1 MDFTPPAPE
10 PVAKRRL
17 PSGTVAF
24 LFTDIEGSTVRWDRN
39 PDGMQLAVQQHDR
52 AVRAVIEQRN
62 GYVFKALGDAFCAA
76 FSNVDEAVEAALA
89 AQRELAAHDF
99 SSVDGI
105 LVRIAIH
112 VGTADE
118 RDADYFGPALN
129 RVARLLSVAHGGQ
142 VLLSSAAADAV
153 GDRLPE
159 AIALRD
165 LGEHRLKD
173 LSELEHVFQVL
184 APDLPSDFPK
194 LRSLTVETN
203 LPQRL
208 SGLVGRDAD
217 VENLKSL
224 LNESRLVTLCGAG
237 GLGKTRCAIEVG
249 ADVFDDYRD
258 GVWFADLAPL
268 SDPSLVASTIAA
280 IFEVREAPGRPV
292 IDVLVAHLRKKK
304 LLLILD
310 NCEHLIAE
318 ASDCASAVLRLCPA
332 VRMLATSREALNVAG
347 ESVYRMPS
355 LSVPKRPAGL
365 TAEAARDYGA
375 PLLFEARARSAN
387 PRFALDD
394 GNAAVVAEICIR
406 LDGIPLAIELAA
418 ARMKVLTPVQLAQKL
433 DERFRVL
440 TGGSRTALPRQQT
453 MMALIDWSYDL
464 LSDDERWLFRHL
476 SIFAGGFM
484 MDAATV
490 VGANESIGEFE
501 ILDLLASLVDKS
513 LVVSEPFG
521 DEHRY
526 RLLESMRQYARQK
539 LVEANERPRAAALHA
554 DVYTELAERLE
565 REYEDVPYG
574 EWLTRAEAELENVRA
589 ALSWAF
595 SGDGDPLLGQRLA
608 ATLYRVFGVFA
619 AAEARRWIETAQSRV
634 SDATPGVLAAKLKLG
649 EAFLASAFNQ
659 FRASLAAARQA
670 LESFT
675 ELDDERGIMEAQR
688 LAGRALVYLGQ
699 VDEGAHLL
707 SESFERRQK
716 AGSGHVGGTLRDL
729 AAAHALR
736 GDVAQARALLA
747 QAATAFQEES
757 DEGNVATT
765 AATLAEAEYRCGDA
779 EAALRHAEE
788 ALEAVRALGRQ
799 RTEALILGNIAAYLI
814 ALDRYEPARVRGR
827 SALQVAGEV
836 QSGASLAFAL
846 GHLGAV
852 GALRPQAEAAL
863 ALEERKRASRIL
875 GFVDERLARLE
886 IAREYTEQREYDRAI
901 AALRSE
907 LDAAALEAALS
918 QGRAWTEERAVAEA
932 LLI

>member
-1 MDFTPPAPE
+1 
-10 PVAKRRL
+10 
-17 PSGTVAF
+17 
-24 LFTDIEGSTVRWDRN
+24 
-39 PDGMQLAVQQHDR
+39 
-52 AVRAVIEQRN
+52 
-62 GYVFKALGDAFCAA
+62 
-76 FSNVDEAVEAALA
+76 
-89 AQRELAAHDF
+89 
-99 SSVDGI
+99 
-105 LVRIAIH
+105 
-112 VGTADE
+112 
-118 RDADYFGPALN
+118 
-129 RVARLLSVAHGGQ
+129 
-142 VLLSSAAADAV
+142 
-153 GDRLPE
+153 
-159 AIALRD
+159 
-165 LGEHRLKD
+165 
-173 LSELEHVFQVL
+173 
-184 APDLPSDFPK
+184 
-194 LRSLTVETN
+194 
-203 LPQRL
+203 
-208 SGLVGRDAD
+208 
-217 VENLKSL
+217 
-224 LNESRLVTLCGAG
+224 
-237 GLGKTRCAIEVG
+237 
-249 ADVFDDYRD
+249 
-258 GVWFADLAPL
+258 
-268 SDPSLVASTIAA
+268 
-280 IFEVREAPGRPV
+280 
-292 IDVLVAHLRKKK
+292 
-304 LLLILD
+304 
-310 NCEHLIAE
+310 
-318 ASDCASAVLRLCPA
+318 
-332 VRMLATSREALNVAG
+332 
-347 ESVYRMPS
+347 MPS

-707 SESFERRQK
+707 SDSSAAKNQVPGTSAERCAILPQHTRCAATSRRRARSSRRQPRRFKKNPMK
-716 AGSGHVGGTLRDL
+716 ATLPPPRRPSPKRST
-729 AAAHALR
+729 AAATRKPRCGTQRKPSKRCEPSGGSALR
-736 GDVAQARALLA
+736 R
-747 QAATAFQEES
+747 
-757 DEGNVATT
+757 
-765 AATLAEAEYRCGDA
+765 
-779 EAALRHAEE
+779 
-788 ALEAVRALGRQ
+788 
-799 RTEALILGNIAAYLI
+799 
-814 ALDRYEPARVRGR
+814 
-827 SALQVAGEV
+827 
-836 QSGASLAFAL
+836 
-846 GHLGAV
+846 
-852 GALRPQAEAAL
+852 
-863 ALEERKRASRIL
+863 
-875 GFVDERLARLE
+875 
-886 IAREYTEQREYDRAI
+886 
-901 AALRSE
+901 
-907 LDAAALEAALS
+907 
-918 QGRAWTEERAVAEA
+918 
-932 LLI
+932 

>member
-1 MDFTPPAPE
+1 MDFTPPEPGPE
-10 PVAKRRL
+10 AKQRL

-52 AVRAVIEQRN
+52 MLKAVIAKRN
-62 GYVFKALGDAFCAA
+62 GYIFKALGDAFCAA
-76 FSNVDEAVEAALA
+76 FWNVDDAVEAAVA
-89 AQRELAAHDF
+89 SQRELASHDF

-112 VGTADE
+112 VGEADE

-129 RVARLLSVAHGGQ
+129 RIARLLSVAHGGQ
-142 VLLSSAAADAV
+142 VLLSSAAAAAA

-159 AIALRD
+159 KIELRD

-173 LSELEHVFQVL
+173 LSELERVFQIL
-184 APDLPSDFPK
+184 APDLPADFPK

-208 SGLVGRDAD
+208 TGLVGRDAD

-224 LNESRLVTLCGAG
+224 LHDSRLVTLCGAG

-249 ADVFDDYRD
+249 ADVFDEYRD

-268 SDPSLVASTIAA
+268 SDHSLVASTIAA
-280 IFEVREAPGRPV
+280 IFEVREAPGTPV
-292 IDVLVAHLRKKK
+292 IDAIVAHLRKKK

-318 ASDCASAVLRLCPA
+318 ASDAAHAVLRLCPE
-332 VRMLATSREALNVAG
+332 VRILATSREALNVAG
-347 ESVYRMPS
+347 ELVYRMPS
-355 LSVPKRPAGL
+355 LSVPKRTAGL

-375 PLLFEARARSAN
+375 LLLFEERARSAN

-453 MMALIDWSYDL
+453 MLALIDWSYDL
-464 LSDDERWLFRHL
+464 LSEDERWLFRHL

-484 MDAATV
+484 MDAATA

-526 RLLESMRQYARQK
+526 RLLESMRQYARRK
-539 LVEANERPRAAALHA
+539 LVEANERPRAAGLHA
-554 DVYTELAERLE
+554 EVYTQLAERLE
-565 REYEDVPYG
+565 SEYEDVPYR

-589 ALSWAF
+589 ALSWSF
-595 SGDGDPLLGQRLA
+595 SGDGDAILGQRLA

-634 SDATPGVLAAKLKLG
+634 NETTPALVAAKLQLG

-659 FRASLAAARQA
+659 FRASLAAAQQA
-670 LESFT
+670 LASFT
-675 ELDDERGIMEAQR
+675 QLGDERGIMEAQR
-688 LAGRALVYLGQ
+688 LAGRSLVYLGK
-699 VDEGAHLL
+699 VEEGEKLL
-707 SESFERRQK
+707 SESLERRRET
-716 AGSGHVGGTLRDL
+716 GSTRVGGTLRDL

-736 GDVAQARALLA
+736 GDVAQARAILA
-747 QAATAFQEES
+747 QASSAFQEGA
-757 DEGNVATT
+757 DEGNVAIT
-765 AATLAEAEYRCGDA
+765 AAALAEAEYRCGDA

-788 ALEAVRALGRQ
+788 SLEAVRALGRQ
-799 RTEALILGNIAAYLI
+799 RAEALILGNIAAYLI

-827 SALQVAGEV
+827 SALTVAREV
-836 QSGASLAFAL
+836 QSGASTAFAL
-846 GHLGAV
+846 AHLGAV
-852 GALRPQAEAAL
+852 GALRPQADAVL
-863 ALEERKRASRIL
+863 AVEERKRASRIL
-875 GFVDERLARLE
+875 GFVDERLTQLE
-886 IAREYTEQREYDRAI
+886 IAREYTEQQEYDRAL
-901 AALRSE
+901 AALRSA
-907 LDAAALEAALS
+907 LDAATVEALLTE
-918 QGRAWTEERAVAEA
+918 GRAWTEERAVAEA
-932 LLI
+932 LLV